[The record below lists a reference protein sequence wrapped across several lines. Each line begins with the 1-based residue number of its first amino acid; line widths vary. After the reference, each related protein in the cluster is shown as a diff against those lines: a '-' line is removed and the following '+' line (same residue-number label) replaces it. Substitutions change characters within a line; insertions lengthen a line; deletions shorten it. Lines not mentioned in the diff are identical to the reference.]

1 MLKPTIFYYMR
12 YLQLFIFLISL
23 LLENIFSAPI
33 TTITDILPQTTS
45 TFFTPPTQTS
55 TFYITS
61 TPANSV
67 RILTITAIPSTS
79 IVVSVTVAN
88 INKGRGSKLPDFIV
102 NNTICSSTK

>member
-1 MLKPTIFYYMR
+1 M
-12 YLQLFIFLISL
+12 SL
-23 LLENIFSAPI
+23 LLGKLYSAPV
-33 TTITDILPQTTS
+33 TTITDILSQTTT

-61 TPANSV
+61 TPATSV

-88 INKGRGSKLPDFIV
+88 INKGFGSKLPNFIA
-102 NNTICSSTK
+102 NNAIRSSSK

>member
-1 MLKPTIFYYMR
+1 MR
-12 YLQLFIFLISL
+12 YIQLVFCLISL
-23 LLENIFSAPI
+23 LLESIFSAPV
-33 TTITDILPQTTS
+33 TTITDILSQTTS

-61 TPANSV
+61 TPATSV

-102 NNTICSSTK
+102 NKSIRSSAK